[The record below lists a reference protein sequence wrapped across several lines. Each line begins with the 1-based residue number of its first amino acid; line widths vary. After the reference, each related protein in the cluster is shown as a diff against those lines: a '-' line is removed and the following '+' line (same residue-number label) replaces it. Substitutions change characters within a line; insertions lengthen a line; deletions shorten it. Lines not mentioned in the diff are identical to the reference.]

1 MARIDELL
9 GREVSLRSLSVLR
22 VLVGPIVVLHLWP
35 FIDDARHG
43 FLYRDTFHQ
52 PYWSWYP
59 ELPRAL
65 YVGLLVV
72 GVVSAACMSLRVA
85 TKAASVATFVVVA
98 YNLFLS
104 TTHVH
109 NNRAVLF
116 IVLGVL
122 AMAPASEAG
131 PAWPL
136 WLLRI
141 ELAGVYFGSG
151 LSKLLDPDWF
161 GGTVTWLR
169 VVRVQ
174 DHIPTWLV
182 GSLTDRSFHTGA
194 AKVIVLTEL
203 FIAFGLWSRR
213 TRMAAIGVAIAFHVA
228 IQLTA
233 DVQTF
238 SLLMISALVIWL
250 RPSQLERVWPFR
262 VARAATSHP

>member
-9 GREVSLRSLSVLR
+9 GRRVDLAALSLLR
-22 VLVGPIVVLHLWP
+22 MLLGPIVVLHLWP
-35 FIDDARHG
+35 FLDDARHG
-43 FLYRDTFHQ
+43 HIYHDTFHE

-59 ELPRAL
+59 ELPRSL
-65 YVGLLVV
+65 YVGLLCVGALAAIAMTLGIATRVTTAITAGVV
-72 GVVSAACMSLRVA
+72 G
-85 TKAASVATFVVVA
+85 
-98 YNLFLS
+98 YNLFVS

-116 IVLGVL
+116 VVLVL
-122 AMAPASEAG
+122 VAMAPAAEG

-151 LSKLLDPDWF
+151 ISKLLDHDWWS
-161 GGTVTWLR
+161 GRVTWLR
-169 VVRVQ
+169 VLRVE
-174 DHIPTWLV
+174 DHLPSWLA
-182 GSLTDRSFHTGA
+182 GTLTNRSFHTGA
-194 AKVIVLTEL
+194 AKVIILTEL

-213 TRMAAIGVAIAFHVA
+213 TRMAAVWVAIGFHVA

-250 RPSQLERVWPFR
+250 TPAQVARLWPFR
-262 VARAATSHP
+262 GVGAATSRQ

>member
-9 GREVSLRSLSVLR
+9 GREISLRPMHLLR

-35 FIDDARHG
+35 FLNDARHG
-43 FLYRDTFHQ
+43 HIYRDTFHE

-59 ELPRAL
+59 ELPRSL
-65 YVGLLVV
+65 YIGLLCLGAITAVCMTLGVAVRATTAITFGVV
-72 GVVSAACMSLRVA
+72 G
-85 TKAASVATFVVVA
+85 

-116 IVLGVL
+116 IVLGCLTATGVG
-122 AMAPASEAG
+122 ETG

-141 ELAGVYFGSG
+141 EMTSVYLGSG
-151 LSKLLDPDWF
+151 GSKLLDPDWF
-161 GGTVTWLR
+161 GGTVTWGR
-169 VVRVQ
+169 VLRVQ
-174 DHIPTWLV
+174 DHIPSWAV
-182 GSLTDRSFHTGA
+182 GTLTDRSFHTGA

-203 FIAFGLWSRR
+203 FIAVGLWVRR
-213 TRMAAIGVAIAFHVA
+213 TRLVAIGVAVCFHLA

-238 SLLMISALVIWL
+238 SVLCISALVIWL
-250 RPSQLERVWPFR
+250 DPEQLARLWPPR
-262 VARAATSHP
+262 GARAATSRR